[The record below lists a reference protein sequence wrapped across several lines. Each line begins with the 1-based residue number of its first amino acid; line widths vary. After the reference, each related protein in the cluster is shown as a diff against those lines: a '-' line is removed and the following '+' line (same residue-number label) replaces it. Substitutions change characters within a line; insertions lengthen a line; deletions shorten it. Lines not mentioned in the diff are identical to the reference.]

1 VGHIVVDR
9 QRLNTMQNNTFYPLA
24 MLSIIGIAFYFL
36 YSEYL
41 SPKNVDMNKYKEVC
55 EAYQNAPPGTYTDAQ
70 LLSLVN
76 KVNYLLPGEVNDL
89 TVPIEREVKACATQ
103 LSKRLSH

>member
-1 VGHIVVDR
+1 
-9 QRLNTMQNNTFYPLA
+9 MQNNTFYPLA
-24 MLSIIGIAFYFL
+24 MLAIIGIAFYFL

-55 EAYQNAPPGTYTDAQ
+55 VAYQNAPPGTYTDEQ

-76 KVNYLLPGEVNDL
+76 KVNYLLPGELDSL
-89 TVPIEREVKACATQ
+89 TVPIEREVKSCAME
-103 LSKRLSH
+103 LSKRFNK